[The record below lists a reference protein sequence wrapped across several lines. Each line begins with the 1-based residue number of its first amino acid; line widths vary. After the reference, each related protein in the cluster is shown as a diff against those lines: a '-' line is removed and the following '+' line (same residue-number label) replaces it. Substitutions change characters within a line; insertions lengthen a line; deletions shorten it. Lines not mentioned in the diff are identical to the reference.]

1 MPYPAKTNA
10 QTILAAAI
18 EQLEQ
23 YGEEALSM
31 RELASRLGLSPRA
44 LYRYYPDRAALEAAM
59 AEEGFRRLRAA
70 LIDTVG
76 MQVGKEALRAAAT
89 AYRAF
94 AQAHPAWYALLMRFH
109 VQTPGLLQAGH
120 EMWAFV
126 VGLVENAIGQEQA
139 ASAAVALWA
148 FLHGFIQLERTAILG
163 EEKPLSGF
171 QVGLEALLSG
181 LTTLS
186 SNPSL

>member
-10 QTILAAAI
+10 QIILQASI
-18 EQLEQ
+18 EHLEQ
-23 YGEEALSM
+23 DGEDALSM
-31 RELASRLGLSPRA
+31 RELAGSLGLSPHA

-70 LIDTVG
+70 LVDAVD
-76 MQVGKEALRAAAT
+76 MHVGKNALRAGAL
-89 AYRAF
+89 AYLAF
-94 AQAHPAWYALLMRFH
+94 AQAHPAWYSLLMRFH
-109 VQTPGLLQAGH
+109 VQTPGLLEAGH
-120 EMWAFV
+120 EMWIFV
-126 VGLVENAIGQEQA
+126 VGLVEQAVGQEKA

-148 FLHGFIQLERTAILG
+148 FLHGFIQLERAAILG
-163 EEKPLSGF
+163 EQKPHSGF
-171 QVGLEALLSG
+171 QVGLEAFLSG